1 MHNLT
6 LRPESDKIEEMK
18 KRLYLILPLLLIVL
32 LASCASTSAGES
44 DINIEKKQSNK
55 KLLFKDWKYKGFG
68 QSLPAWFEAAY
79 KNDVNAVKKSDVKLS
94 ESEIVILR
102 GDGVNSDQADKV
114 LKIKQEEISSD
125 FILYETCWASIGA
138 GDYVALAV
146 FYK

>member
-1 MHNLT
+1 M
-6 LRPESDKIEEMK
+6 EEMK
-18 KRLYLILPLLLIVL
+18 IRFNLLLSLVL
-32 LASCASTSAGES
+32 VMLLTSCATTSAGTS

-102 GDGVNSDQADKV
+102 GEGINSDQADKV

-138 GDYVALAV
+138 GDYIALAV

>member
-1 MHNLT
+1 M
-6 LRPESDKIEEMK
+6 EEMK
-18 KRLYLILPLLLIVL
+18 IRFNLLLSLVLVTL
-32 LASCASTSAGES
+32 LASCASTSAGTS

-138 GDYVALAV
+138 GDYIALAV

>member
-1 MHNLT
+1 M
-6 LRPESDKIEEMK
+6 RPESDKIEEMK
-18 KRLYLILPLLLIVL
+18 KRLYLILPLLLIFL

-55 KLLFKDWKYKGFG
+55 KLLFTDWKYKGFG

-79 KNDVNAVKKSDVKLS
+79 KNDVNAVKKADVKLS

-125 FILYETCWASIGA
+125 FIFYDTCWASIGA
-138 GDYVALAV
+138 GDYIALAV

>member
-1 MHNLT
+1 M
-6 LRPESDKIEEMK
+6 EEMK
-18 KRLYLILPLLLIVL
+18 IRFNLLLSLVLVTL
-32 LASCASTSAGES
+32 LASCASTSAGTS

-102 GDGVNSDQADKV
+102 GEGINSDQADKI

-138 GDYVALAV
+138 GDYIALAV

>member
-1 MHNLT
+1 M
-6 LRPESDKIEEMK
+6 EEMK
-18 KRLYLILPLLLIVL
+18 IRFNLLLSLVL
-32 LASCASTSAGES
+32 VMLLTSCATTSAGTS

-102 GDGVNSDQADKV
+102 GEGINSDQADKV

-125 FILYETCWASIGA
+125 FIFYDTCWASIGA
-138 GDYVALAV
+138 GDYIALAV

>member
-1 MHNLT
+1 M
-6 LRPESDKIEEMK
+6 EEMK
-18 KRLYLILPLLLIVL
+18 IRFNLLLSLVLVTL
-32 LASCASTSAGES
+32 LASCASTSAGTS

-79 KNDVNAVKKSDVKLS
+79 KNDVNAVKKSDSKLS
-94 ESEIVILR
+94 ESEIVIIR
-102 GDGVNSDQADKV
+102 GDGVNADQADKI

-125 FILYETCWASIGA
+125 FILYDTCWASIGA
-138 GDYVALAV
+138 GDYIALAV

>member
-1 MHNLT
+1 MAV
-6 LRPESDKIEEMK
+6 MK
-18 KRLYLILPLLLIVL
+18 TINKLLLLLLLI
-32 LASCASTSAGES
+32 SCFSACATTAAASTVGASGHAES
-44 DINIEKKQSNK
+44 GSNIEKKQSNK

-102 GDGVNSDQADKV
+102 GEGINSDQADKV

>member
-1 MHNLT
+1 M
-6 LRPESDKIEEMK
+6 EEMK
-18 KRLYLILPLLLIVL
+18 IRFNLLLSLVLVTL
-32 LASCASTSAGES
+32 LASCASTSAGTS

-79 KNDVNAVKKSDVKLS
+79 KNDVYSLKKTDVQLS

-102 GDGVNSDQADKV
+102 GEGINSDQADKV

-125 FILYETCWASIGA
+125 FILYDTCWASIGA
-138 GDYVALAV
+138 GDYIALAV

>member
-1 MHNLT
+1 M
-6 LRPESDKIEEMK
+6 
-18 KRLYLILPLLLIVL
+18 
-32 LASCASTSAGES
+32 LASCATTSAGAS
-44 DINIEKKQSNK
+44 DINSDITIEKKQSKK

-68 QSLPAWFEAAY
+68 QALPAWFEAAY
-79 KNDVNAVKKSDVKLS
+79 KNDVNAVKKSDSKLS
-94 ESEIVILR
+94 ESEIVIIR

-138 GDYVALAV
+138 GDYIALAV